1 MGHPLTPFCSAGSYA
16 ECDLW
21 GRIQGFACNLK
32 FERDKNFFNGGY
44 AVLDRTLAAVC
55 AVPADGAGTE
65 KIKGVCPSD
74 TQCTPPPR
82 TRQGKPLKNFLSGEA
97 ITSQ

>member
-44 AVLDRTLAAVC
+44 VVLDRTLAAVC

-65 KIKGVCPSD
+65 KIKGFARRTPSVHRH
-74 TQCTPPPR
+74 QEPVKANP
-82 TRQGKPLKNFLSGEA
+82 
-97 ITSQ
+97 